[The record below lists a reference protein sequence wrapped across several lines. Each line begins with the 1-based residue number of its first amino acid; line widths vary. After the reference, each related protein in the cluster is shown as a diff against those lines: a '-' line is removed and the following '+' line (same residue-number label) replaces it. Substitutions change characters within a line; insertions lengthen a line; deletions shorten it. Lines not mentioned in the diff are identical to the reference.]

1 MAEISYT
8 QPVQPPYY
16 EHEIDLRAYINVVIR
31 QWRLIIMATLLAAL
45 AGGLTTIL
53 QARQYE
59 ATALVAVTTPRYG
72 IEFDIETETL
82 AEIELTDQ
90 VPLATSDQLLQ
101 ELQSSFS
108 SNLTVTQLRETLS
121 AENVEE
127 NTHLIELKARSDDPE
142 QAAEI
147 VNRWANLFVGTVSD
161 FYSVSNNQVTSLSE
175 QLEQVLKERQAAE
188 QALIAFQSQNE
199 TPILQAQLSSLQ
211 ARYSGSVDQLE
222 GIRQIIWDIEGF
234 SEQLAALPTDVPVEL
249 GDELTAIFLQ
259 LKAFN
264 SEGSASLLQLNEIT
278 PESLSNKTASQIIA
292 SLNDLVKNI
301 QVKAEKIKAPLSQL
315 ETDILALQG
324 RIQAIK
330 TERAQLEQKQEI
342 AQNTYTLLAIKVE
355 EVKLASNI
363 SNRDV
368 KIVSKAAVP
377 EKPMSRGTLRNTAF
391 AAVIG
396 LMIGLGVVFLMAY
409 LRNELAE
416 AKQVSQTLEPVKG

>member
-161 FYSVSNNQVTSLSE
+161 FYSVSNNQVTSLGQ

-188 QALIAFQSQNE
+188 EALIAFQSQNE

-409 LRNELAE
+409 LRNEQAQT
-416 AKQVSQTLEPVKG
+416 KQVSQTLEPVKG

>member
-72 IEFDIETETL
+72 IELNIETETL

-108 SNLTVTQLRETLS
+108 SNLTVTQLREMLS

-188 QALIAFQSQNE
+188 EALIAFQSQNE

-264 SEGSASLLQLNEIT
+264 SEESASLLQLNEIT
-278 PESLSNKTASQIIA
+278 PESLSNKTARQIIA

-342 AQNTYTLLAIKVE
+342 AQNTYTLLATKVE

-377 EKPMSRGTLRNTAF
+377 ENPMSRGTLKNTAL